1 MDDNKHTIRLP
12 NSLAEY
18 LEELQDL
25 LGMTKSDLLRFA
37 ILKFLAVDQLEDF
50 ADVSV
55 AHDDS
60 KRINLRL
67 TPFLEQ
73 IISDQSKKTGQSV
86 NSLVIFAAE
95 QAYKYYSD
103 MLEQQ
108 EKSR

>member
-12 NSLAEY
+12 NSLAEH
-18 LEELQDL
+18 LEKLQEL

-95 QAYKYYSD
+95 QAYRYYSD

-108 EKSR
+108 EKTR